1 MFVLSKNKAYSVI
14 NATSDELIVYG
25 TYIKKKKE
33 KLKLMTY
40 KYIQYVDKWRN
51 RQTKSDRRKN
61 KFS

>member
-14 NATSDELIVYG
+14 NTTSDELIVYE

-33 KLKLMTY
+33 KLKLMIY

-51 RQTKSDRRKN
+51 RRTKSDRRKN
-61 KFS
+61 KFY

>member
-14 NATSDELIVYG
+14 NTTSDELIVYE

-33 KLKLMTY
+33 KLKLMIY

-61 KFS
+61 KFY